1 MCFDR
6 MDHYYDKALKA
17 YCELEKKDPG
27 ALTDKEQDEVALRAC
42 NHIGFFF
49 TWLIRRDLI
58 GELHRERPQV
68 LEQVRTGALSGAEF
82 FLKECDGKFWDE
94 DVRPEALPFV
104 ERYYGRGLYWKAY
117 VNWVLSD
124 LCDLPLEFAGSWED
138 YLQFEPMLDG
148 AYQALR
154 AQG

>member
-1 MCFDR
+1 

-17 YCELEKKDPG
+17 YCEPEEKDP
-27 ALTDKEQDEVALRAC
+27 ATLTDGEQNEVALRAC
-42 NHIGFFF
+42 NHIGFFL

-68 LEQVRTGALSGAEF
+68 LARVRTGELSGAEF
-82 FLKECDGKFWDE
+82 FLSECDGKFWDE

-104 ERYYGRGLYWKAY
+104 ARYYGGGLYWRAY
-117 VNWVLSD
+117 VNWVLND
-124 LCDLPLEFAGSWED
+124 LCDLPLEFVGSWED

-148 AYQALR
+148 AYQALC